1 MPYLLQKGIIL
12 HDTISNMR
20 SYYSNTNKYY
30 QEDISRSIKIKTNIF
45 TYLLYPIYTVHP
57 NIFHLAIPTI
67 DLNLFKLLLGIFAI
81 YAA

>member
-20 SYYSNTNKYY
+20 SYYSNTDKYC
-30 QEDISRSIKIKTNIF
+30 QKDISRSIKIKTNIF
-45 TYLLYPIYTVHP
+45 THLPYSAYTVYP
-57 NIFHLAIPTI
+57 NIFHLATPTT
-67 DLNLFKLLLGIFAI
+67 DLNLFKLLIDIFAI